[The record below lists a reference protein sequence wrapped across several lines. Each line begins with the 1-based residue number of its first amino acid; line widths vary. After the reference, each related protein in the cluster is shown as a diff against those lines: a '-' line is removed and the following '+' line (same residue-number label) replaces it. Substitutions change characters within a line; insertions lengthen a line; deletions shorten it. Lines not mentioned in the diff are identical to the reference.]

1 MLTTLLLSFALGVPL
16 DDSLESPPPAR
27 AKAGRA
33 PPQDSRLIGPVAA
46 RDSHALRRDLRDALQ
61 RTAEWMK
68 SNPSRAAA
76 HLLPLYAELRC
87 DTVMVKED
95 RDRYAAIF
103 RDRLLKLS
111 KKLDQH
117 TASGSATASKAAA
130 SHATATPTSAQFASA
145 SRVENRGG
153 AAVED
158 YGRELVALIQH
169 VIAPDT
175 WDVAGGNGVIMYYQP
190 LHVLVIRQ
198 TDDVH
203 EQIGGGFK
211 QLRKN

>member
-1 MLTTLLLSFALGVPL
+1 MLTTLLLAVAVGAPL
-16 DDSLESPPPAR
+16 DDSLESQPASR
-27 AKAGRA
+27 AKVTRSSST
-33 PPQDSRLIGPVAA
+33 DSKFIGPVAR
-46 RDSHALRRDLRDALQ
+46 RDSHELRRDLRAALQ
-61 RTAEWMK
+61 RTAPWMK
-68 SNPSRAAA
+68 GDPARAAA

-87 DTVMVKED
+87 DTVMVKEE
-95 RDRYAAIF
+95 RDRYTAIF

-117 TASGSATASKAAA
+117 LAKTSPAA
-130 SHATATPTSAQFASA
+130 SPETPTPPSARFASA
-145 SRVENRGG
+145 STSGNRGG
-153 AAVED
+153 AAVQD
-158 YGRELVALIQH
+158 YGKELVALIQH

-175 WDVAGGNGVIMYYQP
+175 WDVVGGNGVIMYYQP

-203 EQIGGGFK
+203 EQIGGGFQ